1 MNDLKHLFL
10 LIVSPGKTWQKM
22 DKVPY
27 ATQIFLN
34 QFLYPLMGITA
45 IVSFLGHFFN
55 DASLPRAL
63 QLAIVEFVKFFAGFY
78 ALVYVMKIFSTYMLE
93 ILQPESRIKRF
104 VGYTLALYMLFD
116 ISIFVIRLFIELPSI
131 VDFLPL
137 LLAYVIWNSQRYM
150 EIPDQKNILYV
161 VATTILFLVIPLS
174 IQKLLYFLMPGLI
187 SIEMKLPQINIKNKR
202 ASFDYELLDTFHAGI
217 VLSGTEIKS
226 IRLGK
231 AGLTDSFCYINNGEI
246 WIKNM
251 YIAEYFY
258 GSYNNHSSRRDRK
271 LLLTHKE
278 IQKIERAAKES
289 GFSIIPTRVFINEK
303 GLAKVVIAIAKGKKE
318 YDKRDSIKEREDK
331 RKMDRMFKR

>member
-63 QLAIVEFVKFFAGFY
+63 
-78 ALVYVMKIFSTYMLE
+78 LE
-93 ILQPESRIKRF
+93 ILQPESRINRF

-187 SIEMKLPQINIKNKR
+187 
-202 ASFDYELLDTFHAGI
+202 
-217 VLSGTEIKS
+217 
-226 IRLGK
+226 
-231 AGLTDSFCYINNGEI
+231 
-246 WIKNM
+246 
-251 YIAEYFY
+251 
-258 GSYNNHSSRRDRK
+258 
-271 LLLTHKE
+271 
-278 IQKIERAAKES
+278 
-289 GFSIIPTRVFINEK
+289 
-303 GLAKVVIAIAKGKKE
+303 
-318 YDKRDSIKEREDK
+318 
-331 RKMDRMFKR
+331 

>member
-78 ALVYVMKIFSTYMLE
+78 ALVYV
-93 ILQPESRIKRF
+93 
-104 VGYTLALYMLFD
+104 

-187 SIEMKLPQINIKNKR
+187 
-202 ASFDYELLDTFHAGI
+202 
-217 VLSGTEIKS
+217 
-226 IRLGK
+226 
-231 AGLTDSFCYINNGEI
+231 
-246 WIKNM
+246 
-251 YIAEYFY
+251 
-258 GSYNNHSSRRDRK
+258 
-271 LLLTHKE
+271 
-278 IQKIERAAKES
+278 
-289 GFSIIPTRVFINEK
+289 
-303 GLAKVVIAIAKGKKE
+303 
-318 YDKRDSIKEREDK
+318 
-331 RKMDRMFKR
+331 

>member
-93 ILQPESRIKRF
+93 VLQPESRIKRF

-116 ISIFVIRLFIELPSI
+116 ISIFVIRL
-131 VDFLPL
+131 LPL

-187 SIEMKLPQINIKNKR
+187 
-202 ASFDYELLDTFHAGI
+202 
-217 VLSGTEIKS
+217 
-226 IRLGK
+226 
-231 AGLTDSFCYINNGEI
+231 
-246 WIKNM
+246 
-251 YIAEYFY
+251 
-258 GSYNNHSSRRDRK
+258 
-271 LLLTHKE
+271 
-278 IQKIERAAKES
+278 
-289 GFSIIPTRVFINEK
+289 
-303 GLAKVVIAIAKGKKE
+303 
-318 YDKRDSIKEREDK
+318 
-331 RKMDRMFKR
+331 

>member
-93 ILQPESRIKRF
+93 VLQPESR
-104 VGYTLALYMLFD
+104 
-116 ISIFVIRLFIELPSI
+116 IRLFIELPSI

-174 IQKLLYFLMPGLI
+174 IQKLLYFLMPRLI
-187 SIEMKLPQINIKNKR
+187 
-202 ASFDYELLDTFHAGI
+202 
-217 VLSGTEIKS
+217 
-226 IRLGK
+226 
-231 AGLTDSFCYINNGEI
+231 
-246 WIKNM
+246 
-251 YIAEYFY
+251 
-258 GSYNNHSSRRDRK
+258 
-271 LLLTHKE
+271 
-278 IQKIERAAKES
+278 
-289 GFSIIPTRVFINEK
+289 
-303 GLAKVVIAIAKGKKE
+303 
-318 YDKRDSIKEREDK
+318 
-331 RKMDRMFKR
+331 

>member
-93 ILQPESRIKRF
+93 VLQPESRKKRF
-104 VGYTLALYMLFD
+104 VG
-116 ISIFVIRLFIELPSI
+116 LFIELPSI

-187 SIEMKLPQINIKNKR
+187 
-202 ASFDYELLDTFHAGI
+202 
-217 VLSGTEIKS
+217 
-226 IRLGK
+226 
-231 AGLTDSFCYINNGEI
+231 
-246 WIKNM
+246 
-251 YIAEYFY
+251 
-258 GSYNNHSSRRDRK
+258 
-271 LLLTHKE
+271 
-278 IQKIERAAKES
+278 
-289 GFSIIPTRVFINEK
+289 
-303 GLAKVVIAIAKGKKE
+303 
-318 YDKRDSIKEREDK
+318 
-331 RKMDRMFKR
+331 

>member
-93 ILQPESRIKRF
+93 VLQPESRIKRF

-131 VDFLPL
+131 
-137 LLAYVIWNSQRYM
+137 AYVIWNSQRYM

-187 SIEMKLPQINIKNKR
+187 
-202 ASFDYELLDTFHAGI
+202 
-217 VLSGTEIKS
+217 
-226 IRLGK
+226 
-231 AGLTDSFCYINNGEI
+231 
-246 WIKNM
+246 
-251 YIAEYFY
+251 
-258 GSYNNHSSRRDRK
+258 
-271 LLLTHKE
+271 
-278 IQKIERAAKES
+278 
-289 GFSIIPTRVFINEK
+289 
-303 GLAKVVIAIAKGKKE
+303 
-318 YDKRDSIKEREDK
+318 
-331 RKMDRMFKR
+331 

>member
-45 IVSFLGHFFN
+45 IVSF
-55 DASLPRAL
+55 
-63 QLAIVEFVKFFAGFY
+63 Y

-93 ILQPESRIKRF
+93 VLQPESRIKRF

-187 SIEMKLPQINIKNKR
+187 
-202 ASFDYELLDTFHAGI
+202 
-217 VLSGTEIKS
+217 
-226 IRLGK
+226 
-231 AGLTDSFCYINNGEI
+231 
-246 WIKNM
+246 
-251 YIAEYFY
+251 
-258 GSYNNHSSRRDRK
+258 
-271 LLLTHKE
+271 
-278 IQKIERAAKES
+278 
-289 GFSIIPTRVFINEK
+289 
-303 GLAKVVIAIAKGKKE
+303 
-318 YDKRDSIKEREDK
+318 
-331 RKMDRMFKR
+331 

>member
-45 IVSFLGHFFN
+45 IVSFLGHFLN

-187 SIEMKLPQINIKNKR
+187 
-202 ASFDYELLDTFHAGI
+202 
-217 VLSGTEIKS
+217 
-226 IRLGK
+226 
-231 AGLTDSFCYINNGEI
+231 
-246 WIKNM
+246 
-251 YIAEYFY
+251 
-258 GSYNNHSSRRDRK
+258 
-271 LLLTHKE
+271 
-278 IQKIERAAKES
+278 
-289 GFSIIPTRVFINEK
+289 
-303 GLAKVVIAIAKGKKE
+303 
-318 YDKRDSIKEREDK
+318 
-331 RKMDRMFKR
+331 

>member
-55 DASLPRAL
+55 DA
-63 QLAIVEFVKFFAGFY
+63 FAGFY

-93 ILQPESRIKRF
+93 VLQPESRIKRF

-187 SIEMKLPQINIKNKR
+187 
-202 ASFDYELLDTFHAGI
+202 
-217 VLSGTEIKS
+217 
-226 IRLGK
+226 
-231 AGLTDSFCYINNGEI
+231 
-246 WIKNM
+246 
-251 YIAEYFY
+251 
-258 GSYNNHSSRRDRK
+258 
-271 LLLTHKE
+271 
-278 IQKIERAAKES
+278 
-289 GFSIIPTRVFINEK
+289 
-303 GLAKVVIAIAKGKKE
+303 
-318 YDKRDSIKEREDK
+318 
-331 RKMDRMFKR
+331 

>member
-45 IVSFLGHFFN
+45 IVSFLGYFFN

-187 SIEMKLPQINIKNKR
+187 
-202 ASFDYELLDTFHAGI
+202 
-217 VLSGTEIKS
+217 
-226 IRLGK
+226 
-231 AGLTDSFCYINNGEI
+231 
-246 WIKNM
+246 
-251 YIAEYFY
+251 
-258 GSYNNHSSRRDRK
+258 
-271 LLLTHKE
+271 
-278 IQKIERAAKES
+278 
-289 GFSIIPTRVFINEK
+289 
-303 GLAKVVIAIAKGKKE
+303 
-318 YDKRDSIKEREDK
+318 
-331 RKMDRMFKR
+331 

>member
-78 ALVYVMKIFSTYMLE
+78 ALEYVMKIFSTY
-93 ILQPESRIKRF
+93 I
-104 VGYTLALYMLFD
+104 GYTLALYMLFD

-187 SIEMKLPQINIKNKR
+187 
-202 ASFDYELLDTFHAGI
+202 
-217 VLSGTEIKS
+217 
-226 IRLGK
+226 
-231 AGLTDSFCYINNGEI
+231 
-246 WIKNM
+246 
-251 YIAEYFY
+251 
-258 GSYNNHSSRRDRK
+258 
-271 LLLTHKE
+271 
-278 IQKIERAAKES
+278 
-289 GFSIIPTRVFINEK
+289 
-303 GLAKVVIAIAKGKKE
+303 
-318 YDKRDSIKEREDK
+318 
-331 RKMDRMFKR
+331 

>member
-174 IQKLLYFLMPGLI
+174 IQKLLYFLMPGL
-187 SIEMKLPQINIKNKR
+187 L
-202 ASFDYELLDTFHAGI
+202 
-217 VLSGTEIKS
+217 
-226 IRLGK
+226 
-231 AGLTDSFCYINNGEI
+231 
-246 WIKNM
+246 
-251 YIAEYFY
+251 
-258 GSYNNHSSRRDRK
+258 
-271 LLLTHKE
+271 
-278 IQKIERAAKES
+278 
-289 GFSIIPTRVFINEK
+289 
-303 GLAKVVIAIAKGKKE
+303 
-318 YDKRDSIKEREDK
+318 
-331 RKMDRMFKR
+331 

>member
-63 QLAIVEFVKFFAGFY
+63 QLAISGICEIFCRLLCSCICNENFFDLHVGDFATRVSY
-78 ALVYVMKIFSTYMLE
+78 
-93 ILQPESRIKRF
+93 KRF

-187 SIEMKLPQINIKNKR
+187 
-202 ASFDYELLDTFHAGI
+202 
-217 VLSGTEIKS
+217 
-226 IRLGK
+226 
-231 AGLTDSFCYINNGEI
+231 
-246 WIKNM
+246 
-251 YIAEYFY
+251 
-258 GSYNNHSSRRDRK
+258 
-271 LLLTHKE
+271 
-278 IQKIERAAKES
+278 
-289 GFSIIPTRVFINEK
+289 
-303 GLAKVVIAIAKGKKE
+303 
-318 YDKRDSIKEREDK
+318 
-331 RKMDRMFKR
+331 

>member
-1 MNDLKHLFL
+1 
-10 LIVSPGKTWQKM
+10 M

-93 ILQPESRIKRF
+93 ARIKRF

-187 SIEMKLPQINIKNKR
+187 
-202 ASFDYELLDTFHAGI
+202 
-217 VLSGTEIKS
+217 
-226 IRLGK
+226 
-231 AGLTDSFCYINNGEI
+231 
-246 WIKNM
+246 
-251 YIAEYFY
+251 
-258 GSYNNHSSRRDRK
+258 
-271 LLLTHKE
+271 
-278 IQKIERAAKES
+278 
-289 GFSIIPTRVFINEK
+289 
-303 GLAKVVIAIAKGKKE
+303 
-318 YDKRDSIKEREDK
+318 
-331 RKMDRMFKR
+331 

>member
-10 LIVSPGKTWQKM
+10 LIVSPGKTW
-22 DKVPY
+22 
-27 ATQIFLN
+27 QIFLN

-93 ILQPESRIKRF
+93 VLQPESRIKRF

-187 SIEMKLPQINIKNKR
+187 
-202 ASFDYELLDTFHAGI
+202 
-217 VLSGTEIKS
+217 
-226 IRLGK
+226 
-231 AGLTDSFCYINNGEI
+231 
-246 WIKNM
+246 
-251 YIAEYFY
+251 
-258 GSYNNHSSRRDRK
+258 
-271 LLLTHKE
+271 
-278 IQKIERAAKES
+278 
-289 GFSIIPTRVFINEK
+289 
-303 GLAKVVIAIAKGKKE
+303 
-318 YDKRDSIKEREDK
+318 
-331 RKMDRMFKR
+331 